1 MRTAHINVRTE
12 PETKKNAE
20 SILKKLGMT
29 TSEAIN
35 LFLRRVIMSKGIPF
49 DVRIPNEKTIEAME
63 DIEKSRN
70 LSTAHSVDEMFE
82 DLGISVD

>member
-12 PETKKNAE
+12 PETKQNAE

-35 LFLRRVIMSKGIPF
+35 LFLRRIIMTNGIPF
-49 DVRIPNEKTIEAME
+49 EVRIPNAETIEAMQ
-63 DIEKSRN
+63 DIENGQN
-70 LSTAHSVDEMFE
+70 LTSADSTEEMF
-82 DLGISVD
+82 DKLGFPIE